1 MDLFVATDLA
11 CAFLYTALAVLLW
24 IHSQRM
30 AAVRLLTAAC
40 ALTGLWA
47 GVVALDLVV
56 ARSLAPAPGILDVLR
71 AASWVAFLS
80 VAYQAGR
87 PPGQRIRGRSW
98 IIGLGALVGALLI
111 LREIWVATGTGREG
125 AEPYVVASLYGR
137 GAFAA
142 AGLVYI
148 EALLRPVRAEQ
159 LRRIRYLCLGVGGL
173 LAYDLFVVSE
183 ALLFH
188 RVDPVLAV
196 SRGAVSMLAAPLIAA
211 AAARNPAWATDLQ
224 VARRAVL
231 HSATLFAVGVYF
243 LVAGAL
249 GAALRATG
257 GDWGRL
263 LQVTLLSAAVLLIA
277 VVWFSP
283 STRSVL
289 ELGFSR
295 FFFTYRHDYR
305 EQWQRFAQA
314 LISPRSGQALR
325 EQSLRAVAD
334 VVGSRKGGLWLR
346 ESGVFAPVADMRLPP
361 AANVWLDDEFVD
373 LVERSRGKILE
384 LGEKA
389 AGAQLPGWL
398 RKWKEGWIVL
408 PLVHRDELV
417 GVIVLARSLAH
428 RRLHPEDRELLTT
441 LAHHV
446 ASYLSA
452 ELTTRSLEEARR
464 FEELSRRTA
473 FIAHDLRNLANELA
487 LTLTNARKHI
497 QNPDFQRDLLLGM
510 QESVAGMQRLLDRL
524 RLGEGEPVASGPT
537 DFARL
542 VEGSVRSRA
551 IEGSSVDLDLGDRS
565 PHWVASGPDRL
576 ASMSGHLIQNAIE
589 AAGPDGQVNVR
600 LTRDGPYSS
609 LEIEDDGPGM
619 DAEFLRER
627 LLHPFRSSKPNGFGL
642 GLYECRQL
650 ACELGGDLAIDS
662 EPGRGTMVRLKL
674 PRVEGRRAI
683 SERRG
688 ADD

>member
-1 MDLFVATDLA
+1 LNLYVATDFA
-11 CAFLYTALAVLLW
+11 CAVVYTALAVLLW
-24 IHSQRM
+24 IHSQRS
-30 AAVRLLTAAC
+30 AAVRLLIAAC

-47 GVVALDLVV
+47 GVVALDLAVD
-56 ARSLAPAPGILDVLR
+56 RSLAPAPGILDVLR

-80 VAYQAGR
+80 VAYQTGR
-87 PPGQRIRGRSW
+87 PPGQGVRGRNW
-98 IIGLGALVGALLI
+98 IVGLGVLVGVLLI
-111 LREIWVATGTGREG
+111 LREFWVAASTGTDG

-142 AGLVYI
+142 AGLVYV
-148 EALLRPVRAEQ
+148 EALLRPVRAEH

-196 SRGAVSMLAAPLIAA
+196 GRGAVSMLAAPLIAA
-211 AAARNPAWATDLQ
+211 AAARNPAWATDLNI
-224 VARRAVL
+224 ARRAVL
-231 HSATLFAVGVYF
+231 RSATLFAVGVYF
-243 LVAGAL
+243 VGAGAL

-263 LQVTLLSAAVLLIA
+263 LQLMLLSAAVLVVA

-283 STRSVL
+283 STRSML

-295 FFFTYRHDYR
+295 FFFTHRHDYR

-314 LISPRSGQALR
+314 LISPRSGKTLR

-346 ESGVFAPVADMRLPP
+346 ESGVFAQVAAMRLPP
-361 AANVWLDDEFVD
+361 AADAWLDGEFVD
-373 LVERSRGKILE
+373 LLERRRGKILE
-384 LGEKA
+384 LGEEA
-389 AGAQLPGWL
+389 ARLRLPEWL
-398 RKWKEGWIVL
+398 RELKEGWIVL
-408 PLVHRDELV
+408 PLVHRDGLI
-417 GVIVLARSLAH
+417 GVIVLGNSPAH
-428 RRLHPEDRELLTT
+428 RSLHPEDRELLST

-452 ELTTRSLEEARR
+452 EATTRSLEEARR

-510 QESVAGMQRLLDRL
+510 QDSVAGMQRMLDRL
-524 RLGEGEPVASGPT
+524 RHEKGEPVDSGPT

-551 IEGSSVDLDLGDRS
+551 GDSSSVDLDLGDRS
-565 PHWVASGPDRL
+565 PHWIASDPDRL

-589 AAGPDGQVNVR
+589 AAGPNGQVHVR

-619 DAEFLRER
+619 DADFLRER

-674 PRVEGRRAI
+674 PRVDDPRAI
-683 SERRG
+683 SERDA